1 MNSFR
6 YFQDLPA
13 ELRIKIWRM
22 SRQPRVVEVWY
33 DADVDCCQTTS
44 RPPAI
49 LHVNREARAEAM
61 HQGWYRR
68 AFRTRSRPRD
78 HYIYFS
84 SALDVLYL
92 PRHGL
97 MGYDD
102 AARDFAV
109 HVRDTVEHVRAL
121 AIDHVRADTIRPWEP
136 YNKLM
141 LLFSFPHIQETILV
155 VAPSSLPASST
166 SPTASPPR
174 SSSSSSSSSSLSASY
189 DRRVYLPR
197 SQKSIENGGPTN
209 AASPS
214 SPMSSLKSSTS
225 PKLSATAKSTEKGD
239 VELVDPQGDAL
250 AVMGVI
256 DNVIESFSRVIEDMA
271 VANNGETASILEGND
286 SLAIRSNASI
296 PSLIPKAI
304 AYQQQ
309 CHRQQQRQRR
319 ATLTGSRVVEA

>member
-1 MNSFR
+1 MGSFR
-6 YFQDLPA
+6 HFQDLPA
-13 ELRIKIWRM
+13 ELRIKIWRA
-22 SRQPRVVEVWY
+22 SCRPRVVKVWY
-33 DADVDCCQTTS
+33 DADADCCQTAS

-49 LHVNREARAEAM
+49 LHVNREARAEAL

-84 SALDVLYL
+84 PALDLLYI

-121 AIDHVRADTIRPWEP
+121 AIDHVRSDAIRPWEP

-141 LLFSFPHIQETILV
+141 LLFSFPHIRETILV
-155 VAPSSLPASST
+155 VAPSSLPGST
-166 SPTASPPR
+166 PSPP
-174 SSSSSSSSSSLSASY
+174 LPASY
-189 DRRVYLPR
+189 DRRVFLPR
-197 SQKSIENGGPTN
+197 SQKTIEDGGATI
-209 AASPS
+209 
-214 SPMSSLKSSTS
+214 SSLS
-225 PKLSATAKSTEKGD
+225 PTLPGAVLPDKGD

-250 AVMGVI
+250 VIMGII
-256 DNVIESFSRVIEDMA
+256 DNVIESFSRVIEDMTG
-271 VANNGETASILEGND
+271 ANHGGTASTFDEGAD
-286 SLAIRSNASI
+286 DLRIRTNASI

-304 AYQQQ
+304 AHQQQQ
-309 CHRQQQRQRR
+309 CHWQQQRHRQ
-319 ATLTGSRVVEA
+319 AALAGSRAVDAKDEVRTQIKGY